1 MIIYVHNYFIYFI
14 YSIFNQPPAITTAVG
29 FSPMLGRPTT
39 DRIEDN
45 RRLRGAPVEAMWDS
59 WSTVFLHAI
68 YEYMKTTEL
77 TEFST
82 LSNFVQ

>member
-1 MIIYVHNYFIYFI
+1 
-14 YSIFNQPPAITTAVG
+14 
-29 FSPMLGRPTT
+29 MLGRPTT

>member
-1 MIIYVHNYFIYFI
+1 MFIITSNISYIQYIQ
-14 YSIFNQPPAITTAVG
+14 STPAITTAVG